1 MSSKRPP
8 APAPEIPGFT
18 YLNPLGSG
26 GFSDVYLYEQERPRR
41 KVAVKV
47 LLADV
52 TGADARRRFESE
64 ANLMAQLSS
73 HPYIVTIYQ
82 ADITDDG
89 RSYLAMEYCSRP
101 GLDARYRRGTLG
113 VDEALALGV
122 QVCSAVETAHRAGI
136 VHRDIKPANVL
147 TTDYNR
153 PALTDFG
160 ISGTT
165 GEAADD
171 AGLSIPWSAPEAFAG
186 GNPDGIRMDVY
197 SLGAT
202 IYTLLAGHSPF
213 VRRGGDNTQSKLIHR
228 ITNSRLEPLSRQD
241 VPASL
246 NQTLAV
252 SMSKS
257 PSSRFGSAAELARAL
272 QRIQSELGLAVTP
285 FEVLDDAAVDAGH
298 GQDDDG
304 VATRVRSVQSIDG
317 AQAPGPVFG
326 TTPGQRPGQPAPP
339 AAQPAAPATGA
350 VRTEAAAPSS
360 SSGQAPA
367 RADQKLGGFAPATA
381 PADDGRVERQR
392 FPKVLVAVVVTLV
405 VVVGVAVAMSLLSQT
420 EQNPR
425 EATPSLGGSVDPADP
440 IIGGTVP
447 KVGGFEHSTEGENV
461 TFTWVNPEPMDG
473 DFYQWA
479 PITAT
484 ETGEVQRTDAASAT
498 TPRREDGETC
508 IEVKL
513 VRDSGGVSDP
523 VRKCTGDEQ
532 GTEDG
537 ADD

>member
-8 APAPEIPGFT
+8 APAPEIPGFS

-26 GFSDVYLYEQERPRR
+26 GFSDVYLYEQDRPRR
-41 KVAVKV
+41 RVAVKV

-52 TGADARRRFESE
+52 TSADARRRFESE

-160 ISGTT
+160 ISGAT

-186 GNPDGIRMDVY
+186 GNPDGVRMDVY

-202 IYTLLAGHSPF
+202 VYTLLAGHSPF

-257 PSSRFGSAAELARAL
+257 PTSRFGSAAELARAF
-272 QRIQSELGLAVTP
+272 QRIQPELGLAVTP
-285 FEVLDDAAVDAGH
+285 FEVLDDAAIDADH

-304 VATRVRSVQSIDG
+304 DATRVRSVQSIDG

-326 TTPGQRPGQPAPP
+326 TSPGRRPEQPSP
-339 AAQPAAPATGA
+339 AAAPAA
-350 VRTEAAAPSS
+350 HPSERSEAAPSS
-360 SSGQAPA
+360 SPA
-367 RADQKLGGFAPATA
+367 SARSDQRLDGFAPA

-392 FPKVLVAVVVTLV
+392 FPKALVAVVIALV
-405 VVVGVAVAMSLLSQT
+405 VVVGVAIAMSLLSQA

-425 EATPSLGGSVDPADP
+425 ETAPSLGGEADPADP
-440 IIGGTVP
+440 IVGGTVP
-447 KVGGFEHSTEGENV
+447 KVDGFRHSTEGESV
-461 TFTWVNPEPMDG
+461 TFTWKNPEPMEG

-479 PITAT
+479 TITAT
-484 ETGEVQRTDAASAT
+484 ETGEMQRTDAASAT
-498 TPRREDGETC
+498 TPRRDGVETC

-513 VRDSGGVSDP
+513 VRESGGVSDP
-523 VRKCTGDEQ
+523 ARSCTGDEQ
-532 GTEDG
+532 GTED
-537 ADD
+537 

>member
-8 APAPEIPGFT
+8 APAPEIPGFS

-26 GFSDVYLYEQERPRR
+26 GFSDVYLYEQDRPRR
-41 KVAVKV
+41 RVAVKV

-160 ISGTT
+160 ISGAT

-186 GNPDGIRMDVY
+186 GNPDGVRMDVY

-202 IYTLLAGHSPF
+202 VYTLLAGHSPF

-257 PSSRFGSAAELARAL
+257 PTSRFGSAAELARAF

-285 FEVLDDAAVDAGH
+285 FEVLDDAAGESDH

-304 VATRVRSVQSIDG
+304 DATRVRSVQSIDG

-326 TTPGQRPGQPAPP
+326 TAPGRSSES
-339 AAQPAAPATGA
+339 PAAPAAHATGA
-350 VRTEAAAPSS
+350 VRTESAAPPSS
-360 SSGQAPA
+360 AAQARP
-367 RADQKLGGFAPATA
+367 DQHLGGLVPAGA
-381 PADDGRVERQR
+381 PADDGSVERQR
-392 FPKVLVAVVVTLV
+392 FPKALVAVVIALV
-405 VVVGVAVAMSLLSQT
+405 VVVGVAISMSLLSQA

-425 EATPSLGGSVDPADP
+425 EATPSLGGGADPADP
-440 IIGGTVP
+440 IVGGTVP
-447 KVGGFEHSTEGENV
+447 RVEEFRHSTEGENV
-461 TFTWVNPEPMDG
+461 TFTWKNPEPMDG

-479 PITAT
+479 SITAT
-484 ETGEVQRTDAASAT
+484 ETGEVQRSDAASAT
-498 TPRREDGETC
+498 TPRRDGAETC

-523 VRKCTGDEQ
+523 ARSCTGDEQ
-532 GTEDG
+532 GTED
-537 ADD
+537 